1 MFPAPIAAC
10 AQDSTPVVPRSA
22 VSQAPPST
30 MFRMVTGGPI
40 REQHPSCRTKTKQ
53 FTSRCLEKSF
63 HATSADRDIQLP
75 PTPRASTR
83 RALATGTLAR
93 RSVKSQALYCDDD
106 SQIHN
111 FRLNM
116 VAKHTHT
123 HTKNPRR
130 PRNSNLTRNTCDFIF
145 LKFEMTSYWQI
156 AFAFG

>member
-30 MFRMVTGGPI
+30 MFRMVTGGPMG
-40 REQHPSCRTKTKQ
+40 EQHPSCRTKTKQ

-63 HATSADRDIQLP
+63 HATSADRDTQLP

-93 RSVKSQALYCDDD
+93 RLVKSPALYCLLSDDD

-116 VAKHTHT
+116 VAKHKQKSTPPSKLQHGT
-123 HTKNPRR
+123 QH
-130 PRNSNLTRNTCDFIF
+130 L
-145 LKFEMTSYWQI
+145 
-156 AFAFG
+156 